1 MRSYYREVIYYMHQP
16 QSQTIKVLLLSMYAY
31 AFIKFSLAY
40 QDEFR
45 TVFLRK
51 RQRVKDIEMGARE
64 PITKD
69 EHIMIE
75 ELKRL
80 TYMR

>member
-16 QSQTIKVLLLSMYAY
+16 QSLNVKYFLLACYTY
-31 AFIKFSLAY
+31 AFIQSALIY

-51 RQRVKDIEMGARE
+51 RQRIKDIEMGSRE
-64 PITKD
+64 AITAE
-69 EHIMIE
+69 EHEMLE
-75 ELKRL
+75 ELRRL
-80 TYMR
+80 TYVR